1 MFWTSCIATTTPAR
15 PPARTQSKLR
25 TRICLFFSIAVQAE
39 LPSGGGGRG
48 GKQISAGFL
57 GQFFKKNW
65 AKSYQIST

>member
-39 LPSGGGGRG
+39 LPSGGGRG
-48 GKQISAGFL
+48 GKQISAAFL
-57 GQFFKKNW
+57 GQFSFLNW